1 MNTAVSAVME
11 LVNELYGFAERGE
24 RSAQAA
30 RVAREAVEATV
41 VMLSPFAPHT
51 MEELWQMYGHRDG
64 LAATRWPAHDPEVAR
79 AELLVIPV
87 QVNGKLRGRISAA
100 PGSPDE
106 ELERQALADAN
117 VRAHTQG
124 KSIHKVVIAKD
135 RLVSIVVR

>member
-1 MNTAVSAVME
+1 MASRR
-11 LVNELYGFAERGE
+11 RGE

-30 RVAREAVEATV
+30 RVAREAVEATI

-64 LAATRWPAHDPEVAR
+64 LAAARWPAHDPEVAK

-106 ELERQALADAN
+106 ELERLALADAN
-117 VRAHTQG
+117 VRAHTEG
-124 KSIHKVVIAKD
+124 KSDSQGRHRQGSAGQHRR
-135 RLVSIVVR
+135 RLMKNEEAEEQNK